1 MKTEKKFKLRED
13 LTMSYNGH
21 KLYRIELLRDFRNLN
36 KGDLGGWVEKEENLS
51 QKGNCWIYHEAM
63 VYGDA
68 RVCGNAI
75 VTGYAQIYDN
85 AKIFDDVTVYDN
97 VKVFGNAKIF
107 DNVILSDNA
116 QIFENASLHD
126 YAQVYENAMIYSHA
140 LITDNVLVF
149 GNSVIKTSVKG
160 KAVICGN
167 VEINEMSDYYV
178 GKNIWSS
185 GRYFTYTRPNK
196 MWKVGCF
203 YGTSEELIKKAY
215 EDSELSGR
223 NYERIVKY
231 VEETYNDI
239 ESCKG
244 C

>member
-1 MKTEKKFKLRED
+1 METEKKFKLRED
-13 LTMSYNGH
+13 LTMTYNGH
-21 KLYRIELLRDFRNLN
+21 KLYRIELLRDFRNLK
-36 KGDLGGWVEKEENLS
+36 KGDLGGWVENEKNLS

-63 VYGDA
+63 VYGNA

-75 VTGYAQIYDN
+75 ITNNSQIYDN
-85 AKIFDDVTVYDN
+85 AQIFDDVTIFDN
-97 VKVFGNAKIF
+97 VKVFGNSKIY
-107 DNVILSDNA
+107 DNVILSGNA
-116 QIFENASLHD
+116 QIFEYATLHD
-126 YAQVYENAMIYSHA
+126 YAQVYENAQVYSHA

-149 GNSVIKTSVKG
+149 GNAIIKSSVKG

-167 VEINEMSDYYV
+167 VEINDFSDYYV

-223 NYERIVKY
+223 NYERIVKC

-239 ESCKG
+239 ENCKG
-244 C
+244 R